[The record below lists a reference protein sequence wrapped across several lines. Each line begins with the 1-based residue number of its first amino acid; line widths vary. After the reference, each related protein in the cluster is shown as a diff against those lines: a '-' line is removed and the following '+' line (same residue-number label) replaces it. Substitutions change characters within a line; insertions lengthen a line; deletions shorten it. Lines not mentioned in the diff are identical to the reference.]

1 MLRVNV
7 PESVL
12 DLTTGIPQDE
22 WPDDNG
28 ELWQAIAYE
37 LLTCVNEA
45 SYAKEPQINFSASS
59 KSGNQRI
66 WNFSV
71 NDLSKPR
78 EERYNFHGQNVS
90 QWLYAGCILLE
101 GRKVSRHH

>member
-1 MLRVNV
+1 MLKVNV
-7 PESVL
+7 PQSVF
-12 DLTTGIPQDE
+12 DLTANIPTDE
-22 WPDDNG
+22 WPDDNA
-28 ELWQAIAYE
+28 ELWQAIACE
-37 LLTCVNEA
+37 LLTCVKEA
-45 SYAKEPQINFSASS
+45 SYAKEPQINFSVSS

-71 NDLSKPR
+71 NDLSQQK

-101 GRKVSRHH
+101 DKKVSRHH

>member
-1 MLRVNV
+1 MLKINL
-7 PESVL
+7 PESIF
-12 DLTTGIPQDE
+12 DLTLGIPPDE

-37 LLTCVNEA
+37 LLTCIKEA
-45 SYAKEPQINFSASS
+45 SYAKEPQINFSVSS
-59 KSGNQRI
+59 KCGSQRI

-78 EERYNFHGQNVS
+78 EEKYNFHGQNVS

-101 GRKVSRHH
+101 GKKVSRHH